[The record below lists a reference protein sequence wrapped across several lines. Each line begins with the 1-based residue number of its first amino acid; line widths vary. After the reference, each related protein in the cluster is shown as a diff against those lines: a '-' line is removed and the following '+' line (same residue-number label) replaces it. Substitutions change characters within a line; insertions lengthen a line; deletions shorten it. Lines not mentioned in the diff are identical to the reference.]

1 MTIEIDLAP
10 SRVGAA
16 ASARVGLSVIIPTY
30 RRPKDLERCLCAL
43 ARQERLP
50 DEVIAV
56 FRDDDQSARRLLT
69 GDIDEKVSIRL
80 TEVASVGA
88 VAAYNAGL
96 DAARGE
102 IVAIC
107 DDDSAPRRDWLRRIE
122 AAFLA
127 DPGLG
132 GIGGRDFI
140 WEQGRL
146 VDGAARD
153 VGRIQWFGR
162 MIGNHHLGV
171 GPARTVDVL
180 KGVNMAFRREAIAS
194 IRFDT
199 RLKGEG
205 AQVHLEVGFCAK
217 LKKSG
222 WKLVYDPAI
231 AVDHYP
237 AARHDRDRRDA
248 WSASAAVDASH
259 NETLASLE
267 YLSPPRRFAFLVW
280 ACFVGSR
287 ATPGLLQG
295 VRLWLAGSPRPAA
308 QARAALRGRWEGWRT
323 WRETR

>member
-1 MTIEIDLAP
+1 VVVVRRIDDQAT
-10 SRVGAA
+10 RGV
-16 ASARVGLSVIIPTY
+16 
-30 RRPKDLERCLCAL
+30 L
-43 ARQERLP
+43 ARAARSAVPLRPVE
-50 DEVIAV
+50 IA
-56 FRDDDQSARRLLT
+56 A
-69 GDIDEKVSIRL
+69 K
-80 TEVASVGA
+80 GA

-102 IVAIC
+102 IIAIC

-132 GIGGRDFI
+132 GIGGRDFV
-140 WEQGRL
+140 WEQGRRI
-146 VDGAARD
+146 DGAARD

-171 GPARTVDVL
+171 GAARTADVL
-180 KGVNMAFRREAIAS
+180 KGVNMAFRRPAIAN

-222 WKLVYDPAI
+222 WRLIYDPAI

-237 AARHDRDRRDA
+237 AVRHDRDRRDVWDA
-248 WSASAAVDASH
+248 IAAADASH
-259 NETLASLE
+259 NETLTLLEFLPAS
-267 YLSPPRRFAFLVW
+267 RRFVFLLW
-280 ACFVGSR
+280 AVAVGTR
-287 ATPGLLQG
+287 AAPGLLQG
-295 VRLWLAGSPRPAA
+295 PRLWLMGLPRAPERVIAG
-308 QARAALRGRWEGWRT
+308 LRGRFQGWRT
-323 WRETR
+323 WRKSGRPA